1 MNTSGNAST
10 GEHELEPEDVAVAE
24 AEAEA
29 IEDNSSAGD
38 GEPPTD
44 LRANT
49 TTEPPATRTT
59 NQ

>member
-10 GEHELEPEDVAVAE
+10 GEHELDPEEVAA

-44 LRANT
+44 LRAKT
-49 TTEPPATRTT
+49 TTEPPVTPDD
-59 NQ
+59 

>member
-10 GEHELEPEDVAVAE
+10 GDHELEPEEVAV

-44 LRANT
+44 LRAKT
-49 TTEPPATRTT
+49 TTEPPRRTT
-59 NQ
+59 DQ